1 MQTVERIETTLN
13 LPKDLLDLASKMT
26 GEGEIS
32 DLVEMALRDYVAKER
47 RSQFLQRDVAIINEN
62 AELINE
68 QVEETLE
75 FQAEW

>member
-32 DLVEMALRDYVAKER
+32 DIVEMALRDYVAKER